1 MVIDIALGCLAVAI
15 VLATV
20 RIVRGP
26 TLGDRIT
33 GFDFLGVNLAV
44 LVVVVALRTGFTDF
58 LDAALVLSVFG
69 FMSHAALATKLH
81 QDRVRKGPGVG
92 PRSTEGIPGR
102 PARRDG

>member
-15 VLATV
+15 VLTLA

-58 LDAALVLSVFG
+58 LDAALVLSVLG
-69 FMSHAALATKLH
+69 FLGTVALALYLLH
-81 QDRVRKGPGVG
+81 GRVMK
-92 PRSTEGIPGR
+92 
-102 PARRDG
+102 

>member
-44 LVVVVALRTGFTDF
+44 LVVVVALRTGFADF
-58 LDAALVLSVFG
+58 LDAALLLSILG
-69 FMSHAALATKLH
+69 FLSTVALALYLLH
-81 QDRVRKGPGVG
+81 GRVMK
-92 PRSTEGIPGR
+92 
-102 PARRDG
+102 